1 VREYQEHATSELER
15 SDELISRKGTAL
27 SQVCQ
32 SGSLSSCRDAEASL
46 CLLSNRQYVCNLCDL
61 DYYRGQTG
69 HCQSCHDT
77 LIPDSLRSDSVTGCL
92 GI

>member
-46 CLLSNRQYVCNLCDL
+46 CLLSNRQYVWRCA
-61 DYYRGQTG
+61 T
-69 HCQSCHDT
+69 SAT
-77 LIPDSLRSDSVTGCL
+77 WTIIAVKL
-92 GI
+92 GTVKAATIL